1 MKHLLI
7 SIAIGLFRMLT
18 AVQKFIVRFLRF
30 IGKVLWWPLAKIA
43 HIPLFLI
50 YSLHLKTRFRLASL
64 GIHIKNPFLYPF
76 VSNSFGFFVI
86 GILVVGV
93 SIANLSLQEQNADV
107 LAPTKL
113 LAYYVVNEDNSIFVE
128 DSLASLEQGTN
139 EYIPR
144 SGVRAD
150 YTDNGSG
157 VPEGAAFGDIAQS
170 TGALIK
176 PVIPGTTT
184 LPPETN
190 GIRGYVV
197 KDGDTLSSIAKQ
209 FGLSPDTLST
219 ANSIGA
225 NAPLRVGRQ
234 LTILPVD
241 GILYRVQHGDTLIH
255 IADYYNADIEEIIA
269 QNSLAG
275 VDDLRSG
282 EVIVLPGGEIPERS
296 SAVAKAKPKSVLSSI
311 TNIFSP
317 KPREKSPES
326 IGKTIAG
333 FIWPTSARR
342 ITQYFSWVHTGVDIA
357 GPITNKIYAAGD
369 GVVVIAA
376 SGYNGGYGNT
386 VVIDH
391 GNGRKTRYGHASRLF
406 VHKGDRVSRGDVIG
420 MVGTTGHSTG
430 PHLHF
435 ELLVNNKRVNPL
447 SAIR

>member
-7 SIAIGLFRMLT
+7 SIAIGFFRVLT
-18 AVQKFIVRFLRF
+18 ALQKFTVRFFRILAA
-30 IGKVLWWPLAKIA
+30 IIWWPLAKLGRL
-43 HIPLFLI
+43 PLFLI

-93 SIANLSLQEQNADV
+93 AFANLTLQEQNADV

-113 LAYYVVNEDNSIFVE
+113 LAYYVVNDDNSIFVE

-150 YTDNGSG
+150 YTEHDPGVSG
-157 VPEGAAFGDIAQS
+157 GANFGDIAQS

-176 PVIPGTTT
+176 PVLPGTTT
-184 LPPETN
+184 QPPATN
-190 GIRGYVV
+190 GIRTYIV
-197 KDGDTLSSIAKQ
+197 KDGDTLSSIAQQ
-209 FGLSPDTLST
+209 FGLRSDTIAT
-219 ANSIGA
+219 ANNISA
-225 NAPLRVGRQ
+225 AAPLRVGRS
-234 LTILPVD
+234 LTILPVN
-241 GILYRVQHGDTLIH
+241 GILYRVQRGDTLIR
-255 IADYYNADIEEIIA
+255 IAEYYNTDMEEVIA

-275 VDDLRSG
+275 VDDLRAD
-282 EVIVLPGGEIPERS
+282 EVIVLPGGSIPQRS
-296 SAVAKAKPKSVLSSI
+296 TAVAKGSKGVISSI
-311 TNIFSP
+311 TNIFGKKP
-317 KPREKSPES
+317 KEKSPQT
-326 IGKTIAG
+326 IGKTIVG

-342 ITQYFSWVHTGVDIA
+342 ISQYFSWAHTGIDIA
-357 GPITNKIYAAGD
+357 GPTSNKIYAAGD
-369 GVVVIAA
+369 GVVVIST
-376 SGYNGGYGNT
+376 SGWNGGYGNT

-391 GNGRKTRYGHASRLF
+391 GNGRKTRYGHASKLY
-406 VHKGDRVSRGDVIG
+406 VKKGERVSRGEVIG
-420 MVGTTGHSTG
+420 MVGNTGRSTG